1 MRIVAGEFRGRK
13 LVAPKGDSTRPTA
26 DRVREGLFSSLVSLA
41 GPRLGGGRALDA
53 FAGSGALGLEALSRG
68 LASVTFVEC
77 DRAARAALQANIF
90 ALGARGRS
98 VVTAGDSFVLATRGA
113 LRGGPFSLL
122 LLDPPYRLAGSEI
135 AGFIS
140 ALTARELLED
150 GALIVYEHLLGD
162 EVVWPAGVSAI
173 TRKRYGK
180 TEIDIA
186 SYEKEDG
193 SS

>member
-1 MRIVAGEFRGRK
+1 MRIVAGEFRGRR

-26 DRVREGLFSSLVSLA
+26 DRVREGLFSSLASLA

-68 LASVTFVEC
+68 LEAATFVEC
-77 DRAARAALQANIF
+77 DRAAQAALETNVT
-90 ALGARGRS
+90 ALGVRGRTIIA
-98 VVTAGDSFVLATRGA
+98 VGDVFVLARRGA

-135 AGFIS
+135 AEFIS
-140 ALTARELLED
+140 ALTTHELLED
-150 GALIVYEHLLGD
+150 GALIVYEHLHGD

-173 TRKRYGK
+173 TQKRYGK
-180 TEIDIA
+180 TEISIA
-186 SYEKEDG
+186 SYVEEDG